1 MHLKNGLSIKRRH
14 YSTVVLLMGFG
25 NSVIY
30 RPNILEKNST
40 STNSKTFVVVVSP
53 LEYIR
58 KQQVVYRKRTGESA
72 ELDREI

>member
-1 MHLKNGLSIKRRH
+1 MHLKNGLSKRRH
-14 YSTVVLLMGFG
+14 YSTVVLHMGFG

-58 KQQVVYRKRTGESA
+58 KQQVVSQKRTWESA